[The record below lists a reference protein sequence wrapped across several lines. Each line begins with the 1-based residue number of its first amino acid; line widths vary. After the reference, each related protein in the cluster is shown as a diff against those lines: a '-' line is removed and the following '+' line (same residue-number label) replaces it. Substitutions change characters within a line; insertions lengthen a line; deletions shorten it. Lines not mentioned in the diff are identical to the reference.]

1 MNANYA
7 AQVQH
12 LEVERAGYL
21 EFVPEQIIPHRHSR
35 FISETV
41 LRCHPEGTLLYSEIL
56 MSEGSTITV
65 MSGLALMSIHRRSR
79 Y

>member
-41 LRCHPEGTLLYSEIL
+41 YVVIRKGHYFIQ
-56 MSEGSTITV
+56 
-65 MSGLALMSIHRRSR
+65 RF
-79 Y
+79 